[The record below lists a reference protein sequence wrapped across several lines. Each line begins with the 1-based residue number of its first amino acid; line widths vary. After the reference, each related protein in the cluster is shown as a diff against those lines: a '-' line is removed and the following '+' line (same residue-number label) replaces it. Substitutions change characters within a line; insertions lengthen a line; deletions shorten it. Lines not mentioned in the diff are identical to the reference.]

1 MIIIHICGSY
11 ESPIQP
17 YTARNE
23 HFFLLFYF
31 FTHFPNA
38 CSFID
43 CAVHSFGIN
52 APNVFSTICVC
63 VRVCLWALVSFYS
76 NVSAYDI
83 CMRWSIWYTIRACMY
98 ASTRLCVF
106 VCTLAYLY
114 GAHKKNY
121 ALSVYWMGKQN
132 GMPNKIL
139 WTHISFVMHETH
151 SSQHNTTHIL
161 FTYTHSHMFSL
172 FIVYDD
178 VRT

>member
-63 VRVCLWALVSFYS
+63 VRVP
-76 NVSAYDI
+76 VSAGESLQQCECVRY
-83 CMRWSIWYTIRACMY
+83 MY
-98 ASTRLCVF
+98 ALKYMIYYTCVHVREHAF
-106 VCTLAYLY
+106 VCVCVYI
-114 GAHKKNY
+114 GVFIWGPQKKLCTKCVLN
-121 ALSVYWMGKQN
+121 GKTEWN
-132 GMPNKIL
+132 A
-139 WTHISFVMHETH
+139 
-151 SSQHNTTHIL
+151 
-161 FTYTHSHMFSL
+161 
-172 FIVYDD
+172 
-178 VRT
+178 